1 MNVNHYDETF
11 MCPITINSTRLICL
25 GDDSPSPYLQNFMW
39 ASSND
44 SIIVSSFGTIT
55 AVAEFDDTITI
66 TGVYEYNE
74 RFIVTINLVNV

>member
-1 MNVNHYDETF
+1 
-11 MCPITINSTRLICL
+11 
-25 GDDSPSPYLQNFMW
+25 MW
-39 ASSND
+39 ASNND